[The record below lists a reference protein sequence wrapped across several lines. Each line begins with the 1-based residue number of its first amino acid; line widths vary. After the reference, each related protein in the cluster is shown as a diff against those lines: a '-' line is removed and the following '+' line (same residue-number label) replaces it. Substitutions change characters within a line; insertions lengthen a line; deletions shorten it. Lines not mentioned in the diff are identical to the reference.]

1 MGGSGALYLMVRL
14 PAPNQQ
20 SERGEDAGKNGNEDR
35 GAGGDDELVVVDDEA
50 VVEWLAREH
59 GVCVIPGTACG
70 LRGYVRVCFANLPP
84 AQCEE
89 AARRLERGLAA
100 LPQSSLYS

>member
-20 SERGEDAGKNGNEDR
+20 NEQGKDTGNGNDR
-35 GAGGDDELVVVDDEA
+35 GANVVDDEA

-70 LRGYVRVCFANLPP
+70 LPGYVRVCFANLPP

-89 AARRLERGLAA
+89 AARRLEKGFTA
-100 LPQSSLYS
+100 LPQSSLYL